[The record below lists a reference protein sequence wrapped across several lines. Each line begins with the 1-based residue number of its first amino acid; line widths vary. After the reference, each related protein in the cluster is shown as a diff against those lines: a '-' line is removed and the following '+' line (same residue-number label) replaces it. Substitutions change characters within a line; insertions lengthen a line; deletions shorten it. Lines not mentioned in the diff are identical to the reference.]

1 MHHRWAPRIIFGL
14 TAAAALATAADLPTK
29 RGLAYI
35 QDKDTNPDDSRI
47 MLSDESLISW
57 YYTWSRNM
65 ARAVGDSVRF
75 VPLIHNLDD
84 SNDRQLVSTL
94 DRAPDSSTHLLSFNE
109 PDGETDTGGSA
120 ISPREAAE
128 SYIRHIAPLR
138 TETRDRKRTWKISHP
153 SVTGSPRGLDWLRD
167 FNESC
172 WDIDKDNGCPTDFV
186 AVHWYGDQY
195 GLRNWLGDVRD
206 LYGNG
211 KDMAGKGVDGKDLKY
226 WITEMAM
233 PNADDKTTFAMMNES
248 LEYLDE
254 QDWVEAYA
262 WFGAFR
268 NNNANEWTGNKVSL
282 FDSSGGLTDLGAL
295 YLGGEER
302 GFTKGMGGGAAG
314 LAVPGLLVLVMALFG
329 TGVVM
334 M

>member
-1 MHHRWAPRIIFGL
+1 MHHLWAPRIILGL
-14 TAAAALATAADLPTK
+14 TAAALATAADLPTK

-35 QDKDTNPDDSRI
+35 QDENTNPDDSRI

-75 VPLIHNLDD
+75 VPLLHNLDD
-84 SNDRQLVSTL
+84 TSDRQLASTL
-94 DRAPDSSTHLLSFNE
+94 ERAPDSSTHLLSFNE
-109 PDGETDTGGSA
+109 PDGETDSGGSA
-120 ISPREAAE
+120 ISPRDAAE
-128 SYIRHIAPLR
+128 AYIQHIAPLR
-138 TETRDRKRTWKISHP
+138 TESGDRKRTWKISHP
-153 SVTGSPRGLDWLRD
+153 CVTGSPRGLDWLRD

-195 GLRNWLGDVRD
+195 GLRGWLGDVRD
-206 LYGNG
+206 LYSNG
-211 KDMAGKGVDGKDLKY
+211 KDMAGRGVDGKDLKY
-226 WITEMAM
+226 WVTEMAM
-233 PNADDKTTFAMMNES
+233 PKADDKTTFAMMNES
-248 LEYLDE
+248 LDYLDKE
-254 QDWVEAYA
+254 DWVEAYA

-268 NNNANEWTGNKVSL
+268 SSNANEWTGNKVSL
-282 FDSSGGLTDLGAL
+282 LDSSGGLTDIGAL

-302 GFTKGMGGGAAG
+302 GFKKGMGGGAAG
-314 LAVPGLLVLVMALFG
+314 LAVPGMLLLVMALFG
-329 TGVVM
+329 TGFVM